1 MQKAKPYFYTDLFF
15 TAIET
20 GLYWAEL
27 YDYDSLESVAIIR
40 AHDETTIRKVEPE
53 LFEKAFQVLE
63 NNTYKGTIPDSLKE
77 RYLRQFKEDD
87 ADFDAIDAS
96 NLLQIALY
104 NEIVF

>member
-1 MQKAKPYFYTDLFF
+1 MQKVNFYTDLFF

-40 AHDETTIRKVEPE
+40 AHDETTFRKVEPE
-53 LFEKAFQVLE
+53 LFEKAFQALE

-77 RYLRQFKEDD
+77 RYLRQFKEGD